1 MKVLIISKEDM
12 QGGAFIA
19 AYRVHNALLKNGVDS
34 LMLVDK
40 KTSDDLTV
48 EGPTTKIAKL
58 LANLRPRLINYL
70 LVKLQKTN
78 NKVIHSPSVL
88 PSTLVKCINESDA
101 DVINLH
107 WIQNEMLSI
116 KDISKIKKPIVWTF
130 HDMWAF
136 CGAEHYTNDNRWR
149 EGYNFN
155 NRPSYERGFDLNK
168 WTWKRKKKYWKN
180 PIQITT
186 PSLWL
191 AKCVNES
198 KLMSNW
204 PVTVVA
210 NPLNTEIFKPMDKK
224 NACRKLNL
232 PDKVSLILFGA
243 LGGKKD
249 PRKGFDL
256 LISALKQLE
265 NQPKA
270 KKIELAIFGQSKP
283 KSSLSLGF
291 PTHYIGHL
299 SNDASL
305 RLAYNAA
312 DVMVIPSTQEA
323 FGQTASESISCG
335 TPVVAFGVGGL
346 LDIVDHQ
353 INGYLAKPFDT
364 NDLAQGIDWV
374 LNAANYSELCK
385 NARDKALKE
394 FDYKVVAK
402 KYISLYEKTLIY

>member
-34 LMLVDK
+34 LMWVDK

-48 EGPTTKIAKL
+48 VGPTTKIAKL
-58 LANLRPRLINYL
+58 LANLRPSLINHL

-88 PSTLVKCINESDA
+88 PSTLVKRINESDA
-101 DVINLH
+101 DIINLH

-116 KDISKIKKPIVWTF
+116 KDISKIKKPIVWTL
-130 HDMWAF
+130 HDMWVF

-155 NRPSYERGFDLNK
+155 NRPSYERRFDLNK
-168 WTWKRKKKYWKN
+168 WTWERKKKYWKN

-186 PSLWL
+186 PSQWL

-198 KLMSNW
+198 KLMSSW

-256 LISALKQLE
+256 LISALKHLE

-270 KKIELAIFGQSKP
+270 KKVELAIFGQSKP
-283 KSSLSLGF
+283 KSPPNLGF

-312 DVMVIPSTQEA
+312 DVMVVPSTQEA

-353 INGYLAKPFDT
+353 INGYLANPFDT
-364 NDLAQGIDWV
+364 NGLAQGIDWV
-374 LNAANYSELCK
+374 INAENYSELCK

-394 FDYKVVAK
+394 FDYKVIAK
-402 KYISLYEKTLIY
+402 KYISLYEKILIN

>member
-48 EGPTTKIAKL
+48 VGPTTTIAKL
-58 LANLRPRLINYL
+58 LANLRPSLINHL

-88 PSTLVKCINESDA
+88 PSTLVKRINESDA
-101 DVINLH
+101 DIVNLH

-116 KDISKIKKPIVWTF
+116 KDISKIKKPIVWTL

-256 LISALKQLE
+256 LISALKHLE
-265 NQPKA
+265 NQLKA
-270 KKIELAIFGQSKP
+270 KKVELAIFGQSKP
-283 KSSLSLGF
+283 KSPPNLGL
-291 PTHYIGHL
+291 PTHYLGHL

-312 DVMVIPSTQEA
+312 DVTVIPSTQEA

-364 NDLAQGIDWV
+364 NDLAQGIAWV
-374 LNAANYSELCK
+374 INAENYSELCK

-394 FDYKVVAK
+394 FDYKVIAK
-402 KYISLYEKTLIY
+402 KYISLYEKTLIN

>member
-1 MKVLIISKEDM
+1 MKVLIISKEDIL
-12 QGGAFIA
+12 GGAFIA
-19 AYRVHNALLKNGVDS
+19 AYRVHNALRKNGVDS
-34 LMLVDK
+34 FMWVDK
-40 KTSDDLTV
+40 KMSNDWTV
-48 EGPTTKIAKL
+48 QGPPTKIAKL
-58 LANLRPRLINYL
+58 FAYLRPRLIIHS
-70 LVKLQKTN
+70 LVKMLKTN

-88 PSTLVKCINESDA
+88 PSNLVKRINESDA
-101 DVINLH
+101 DIVNIH

-116 KDISKIKKPIVWTF
+116 KDISKIKKPIVWTL

-149 EGYNFN
+149 EGYNN
-155 NRPSYERGFDLNK
+155 ENRPSYESGFDLNR
-168 WTWKRKKKYWKN
+168 WTWRRKQKHWKN
-180 PIQITT
+180 PVQIVT

-204 PVTVVA
+204 PVSVVA
-210 NPLNTEIFKPMDKK
+210 NPLNTEFFKPMDKK
-224 NACRKLNL
+224 ISCRKLNL

-243 LGGKKD
+243 LGGKRD
-249 PRKGFDL
+249 PRKGFDQ
-256 LISALKQLE
+256 LIGALKHLE

-270 KKIELAIFGQSKP
+270 KKFELVIFGQSKQ
-283 KSSLSLGF
+283 KSPPNFGF

-299 SNDASL
+299 SNDSGL

-312 DVMVIPSTQEA
+312 DVMVVPSTQEA

-346 LDIVDHQ
+346 LDIVDHK
-353 INGYLAKPFDT
+353 INGYIAKPFDT
-364 NDLAQGIDWV
+364 NDLAQGMDWV
-374 LNAANYSELCK
+374 LNAQNYSELCK

-402 KYISLYEKTLIY
+402 KYISLFEKNLIN